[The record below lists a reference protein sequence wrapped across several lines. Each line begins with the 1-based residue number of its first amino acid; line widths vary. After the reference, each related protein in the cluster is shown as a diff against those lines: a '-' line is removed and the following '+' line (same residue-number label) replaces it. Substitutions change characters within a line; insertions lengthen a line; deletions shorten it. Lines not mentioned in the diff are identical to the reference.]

1 MTCELLYDIQR
12 LKKGTLKNDTEYL
25 VNEVAELI
33 NNSKSQKWIKIKEH
47 YSYNLK
53 LLSYKT
59 LLSLREDLKGL
70 TTLNMHK
77 TSKLLLTI

>member
-59 LLSLREDLKGL
+59 LLTLREDLKGL
-70 TTLNMHK
+70 QILNIHK
-77 TSKLLLTI
+77 ISKLLLTI